1 MGALARG
8 KHCHRAR
15 RRAIARPWAR
25 WRAASLVIARGVVPS
40 PAHGHPRHVIGLFW
54 VPLGHWHG
62 HTTYVLLNWGF
73 RGIFRS
79 LALAFAWPRDSLGL
93 VLGMGV
99 FDLGLERH
107 DTML

>member
-1 MGALARG
+1 MGALG
-8 KHCHRAR
+8 MHWRAR
-15 RRAIARPWAR
+15 RRAMGALGMP
-25 WRAASLVIARGVVPS
+25 WRARRRAMGALGMPWR
-40 PAHGHPRHVIGLFW
+40 AHRRAMGLSW

-73 RGIFRS
+73 RGLCMS

-107 DTML
+107 DAML

>member
-1 MGALARG
+1 MARPWAPW
-8 KHCHRAR
+8 RAR
-15 RRAIARPWAR
+15 RRVMGI
-25 WRAASLVIARGVVPS
+25 
-40 PAHGHPRHVIGLFW
+40 FW

-73 RGIFRS
+73 PDIFMS
-79 LALAFAWPRDSLGL
+79 LASAFAWPRASLGL

-99 FDLGLERH
+99 IDLGLERH